1 VIQFNANLLTIRT
14 CLNCAARINLIK
26 KGKERAI
33 NFLDLLEVVVGGT
46 EMNSFSDTHHDL
58 QFASITAPIG
68 LASKRIIDIVIAL
81 SGIVLLAP
89 LLIICFVAT
98 VVTSSGPALFRHRR
112 VGFNGKYF
120 DCLKFRTMVMD
131 APERLC
137 ELLQSDPIAAAEW
150 ASTRKLRYDPRV
162 TAIGAILRKSSLDEL
177 PQLFNVLRGDMSIVG
192 PRPVTEEELVRYSSS
207 IGAYLACRPGIT
219 GLWQVS
225 GRSATTYNKRIA
237 CDTFYARNWS
247 MALDA
252 KILIVTIP
260 SLLVSDSAC

>member
-1 VIQFNANLLTIRT
+1 
-14 CLNCAARINLIK
+14 
-26 KGKERAI
+26 
-33 NFLDLLEVVVGGT
+33 
-46 EMNSFSDTHHDL
+46 MNSLTDTHNDL
-58 QFASITAPIG
+58 QFASAATAPIG
-68 LASKRIIDIVIAL
+68 LTLKRLIDIVIAL

-98 VVTSSGPALFRHRR
+98 RITSPGPALFRHKR
-112 VGFNGKYF
+112 VGFNGRYF

-131 APERLC
+131 APERLQQ
-137 ELLQSDPIAAAEW
+137 LLGSDPIAAAEW
-150 ASTRKLRYDPRV
+150 AANRKLRYDPRI

-177 PQLFNVLRGDMSIVG
+177 PQLFNVLRGDMSVVG
-192 PRPVTEEELVRYSSS
+192 PRPVTEEELVRYASSKS
-207 IGAYLACRPGIT
+207 AYLACRPGIT

-225 GRSATTYNKRIA
+225 GRSTTTYNKRVA

-260 SLLVSDSAC
+260 SLMLSDSAY